1 MTDMALRIGRQRIAL
16 GGGLRLV
23 ECRDRE
29 LWLEGGLRLRPGQVV
44 ALAGHWPAG
53 ITGEA
58 RVTSW
63 RLVSV
68 GRAGPVYR
76 GCCQLVA

>member
-1 MTDMALRIGRQRIAL
+1 MSDMALRVGRQRIVL

-29 LWLEGGLRLRPGQVV
+29 LWLEGALRLRPGQVV
-44 ALAGHWPAG
+44 ALAGRWPSG
-53 ITGEA
+53 VTGEA

-63 RLVSV
+63 RLVGLGLS
-68 GRAGPVYR
+68 GPVYR